1 GLAPNSLRGLWPLRS
16 DRRREVRGRSVLAHA
31 APKPCAARR
40 LTKGPKRRL
49 AFGFVSRLASL
60 CRDPAEAKR
69 GEAMSSAVAAD
80 VRPILWHG
88 EDRPRRLEATQFG
101 HVKSAFAL
109 VTFIWRDK

>member
-1 GLAPNSLRGLWPLRS
+1 
-16 DRRREVRGRSVLAHA
+16 RRREVRRRSVLAHA

-49 AFGFVSRLASL
+49 AFGIVSRLASL
-60 CRDPAEAKR
+60 CRDQADAKR
-69 GEAMSSAVAAD
+69 GETSRSEVAAD

-88 EDRPRRLEATQFG
+88 EDRPRRPQATQFG
-101 HVKSAFAL
+101 QMKSAFAL